1 MQSKHDPS
9 ALVSRNSPLPNTR
22 NTKYLSPLKKYR
34 IGIVGATG
42 AVGQEIIRLLEKRE
56 FPVTEARLLASARSA
71 GREIQACGNLEIVQ
85 ETTAD
90 SFKGLDIAIFSAGS
104 QNSLQFAELARRQ
117 GCVVIDNS
125 SAFRMDADVPL
136 IIPEINADEIEKH
149 RGIIANPNCS
159 TAVALMGL
167 HPLHKRFGLKRFI
180 ASTYQAVSGAG
191 AAGAEEL
198 DQQARAALGVEK
210 TEPKS
215 DSIFPHAIAYNLIP
229 HIDDFREDGYT
240 KEELKMRNESRKILD
255 LPSLKISCTCV
266 RVPVYRAHSISINA
280 EFESAVNVPDARD
293 ALENSPGVE
302 LWDLPNAQRYPMP
315 IDYTEKEACGVG
327 RIRVDHALKNGL
339 ALWVVGDQLWKGAA
353 LNALQI
359 AEVLIERKCL
369 RFM

>member
-1 MQSKHDPS
+1 M
-9 ALVSRNSPLPNTR
+9 
-22 NTKYLSPLKKYR
+22 KKYR

-56 FPVTEARLLASARSA
+56 FPVAEARLLASARSA

-104 QNSLQFAELARRQ
+104 QNSLQFAEVARRQ

-198 DQQARAALGVEK
+198 DQQTRAVLGEDK

-240 KEELKMRNESRKILD
+240 KEELKMRN
-255 LPSLKISCTCV
+255 
-266 RVPVYRAHSISINA
+266 
-280 EFESAVNVPDARD
+280 
-293 ALENSPGVE
+293 
-302 LWDLPNAQRYPMP
+302 
-315 IDYTEKEACGVG
+315 
-327 RIRVDHALKNGL
+327 
-339 ALWVVGDQLWKGAA
+339 
-353 LNALQI
+353 
-359 AEVLIERKCL
+359 
-369 RFM
+369 